1 MDLSFIILLAPLLAA
16 ILVALF
22 GNRFGRRFSHLVT
35 STSVLIA
42 LILSCILFSRVFVAQ
57 QSSYYVEMFR
67 WLDIGAL
74 DAMRIRISIGVFVGP
89 LSTLMMIVVCFVS
102 FCVHVFSIGYM
113 SEDESYNRFF
123 CYIAFFTFS
132 MLVLVAANN
141 FLQLFIGWEAVGLS
155 SYLLIGFWFTKQSA
169 TVASLKAFLVNR
181 VSDIGLVLGVAVV
194 FYCFHTFEFAEV
206 FAQIS
211 AGETAKQVNI
221 FGYTVSAFD
230 AIAILLFI
238 GAMGKSAQF
247 PLHVWLPDSMEG
259 PTPISALIHAATMV
273 TAGVFMV
280 ARLAP
285 IYELA
290 DIARSF
296 ILVVGTITAISMGF
310 VAILQ
315 YDIKRIV
322 AYSTISQLGYM
333 VIGLGVSAYSASIFH
348 LVTHAFF
355 KALMFL
361 VAGAVIL
368 ALHHKQDVKGMGGLY
383 KKMPISFIC
392 SVVAALALVGF
403 PGTSGF
409 FSKELIIEAVHNSGG
424 DYAQLFY
431 VLALFGVLLTSIY
444 SFRFVF
450 LVFLGKTRLSDK
462 DYDHVHEP
470 AKSVTI
476 PLVLLAI
483 PALLS
488 GVVLFDSLILNNA
501 LNIGAYV
508 DKSNSLL
515 LATSEIDGWGDMLL
529 SAVKHP
535 AALILI
541 LLGAGIAWFITK
553 STEFKQYKPFSIQ
566 GVLSNG
572 YYLDELYKIFVVRPV
587 HIAASIAHKVFDVTV
602 IDKILVN
609 GIAVL
614 VDKSSRLLKKSQ
626 TGYVYH
632 YLLAMLVFVVVF
644 GWLSIRN
651 GVVL

>member
-1 MDLSFIILLAPLLAA
+1 MDLSFIIILAPLLAA

-22 GNRFGRRFSHLVT
+22 GNRFGRKFSHLVT
-35 STSVLIA
+35 SISVLIA
-42 LILSCILFSRVFVAQ
+42 LVLSCILFNRVFIEQ
-57 QSSYYVEMFR
+57 QNSYYAEMFR
-67 WLDIGAL
+67 WLDLGIFNAE
-74 DAMRIRISIGVFVGP
+74 RIKISIGVFIGP

-102 FCVHVFSIGYM
+102 FCVHIFSIGYM
-113 SEDESYNRFF
+113 SEDQSYNRFF

-169 TVASLKAFLVNR
+169 TAASLKAFLVNR
-181 VSDIGLVLGVAVV
+181 VSDIGLVLGVAAV
-194 FYCFHTFEFAEV
+194 FYCFHTFEFAGV
-206 FAQIS
+206 FAQIN
-211 AGETAKQVNI
+211 AGDIAKHIDI
-221 FGYTVSAFD
+221 FGYSVPAFD
-230 AIAILLFI
+230 VIAILLFI

-285 IYELA
+285 IFELA
-290 DIARSF
+290 DTARSF
-296 ILVVGTITAISMGF
+296 ILLVGTITAISMGF

-315 YDIKRIV
+315 YDIKRII

-368 ALHHKQDVKGMGGLY
+368 ALHHKQDVKDMGGLH
-383 KKMPISFIC
+383 KKMPISFVCAVI
-392 SVVAALALVGF
+392 AALALVGF

-424 DYAQLFY
+424 SYSQLFY
-431 VLALFGVLLTSIY
+431 VLSLFGVLLTSIY

-450 LVFLGKTRLSDK
+450 IVFLGKTRLSAE

-470 AKSVTI
+470 TKSVTV
-476 PLVLLAI
+476 PLILLAI
-483 PALLS
+483 PALFG
-488 GVVLFDSLILNNA
+488 GVVLFESIILNNA

-508 DKSNSLL
+508 DKANPLA
-515 LATSEIDGWGDMLL
+515 LATSELKGWGDMLL

-535 AALILI
+535 VALILI

-553 STEFKQYKPFSIQ
+553 FGEFKEYKPFSVK
-566 GVLSNG
+566 GVICNG
-572 YYLDELYKIFVVRPV
+572 YYLNEIYNILIVQPV
-587 HIAASIAHKVFDVTV
+587 HITASIAHRFFDVTI

-609 GIAVL
+609 GVAVL
-614 VDKSSRLLKKSQ
+614 VDKSSQLLKKSQ

-632 YLLAMLVFVVVF
+632 YLFIMLVFVVVF
-644 GWLSIRN
+644 GWISIRN
-651 GVVL
+651 GVIL